1 MCSCNVSNPNTTCS
15 NCATNTCSGCTYT
28 LNTDC
33 VIYNKAKLDFEAGN
47 VLDNSSRTLT
57 SVIQSMESL
66 QQGLLQ
72 SKFHAL
78 SDGGFTLD
86 ANDFDKVHFLDD
98 PDSSTGVNVVITLP
112 TNSLDFAGK
121 VFTFINRTPVA
132 SGAWSFNTPIIV
144 DYDPL
149 TTQTAYNSIVTAG
162 TKVLKLA
169 FLQTTQTSWGWFV
182 IS

>member
-1 MCSCNVSNPNTTCS
+1 MCSCNNSTSPCSTCAS
-15 NCATNTCSGCTYT
+15 TLATCSGCTYT

-33 VIYNKAKLDFEAGN
+33 IIYNKTKLDFEAGN
-47 VLDNSSRTLT
+47 VVDNSSRTLT

-66 QQGLLQ
+66 QQGLLS

-86 ANDFDKVHFLDD
+86 ADDFDKVHFLDD

-121 VFTFINRTPVA
+121 VFTFVNRTPVA
-132 SGAWSFNTPIIV
+132 SGAWSFNTPIVV

-169 FLQTTQTSWGWFV
+169 FLQTTQTSWSWFV
-182 IS
+182 LS